1 MSIVIACI
9 ILSWLGI
16 IGLGIYFELNPPG
29 SGETAKRWWP
39 RAVAGNLLVF
49 SGGLLGLMVLGIDTA
64 VAQTAEAATATADGV
79 SIGLG
84 LALIGVGLPTCVAT
98 IGAGMA
104 VGTVGASAMALIGE
118 KPEMFGRTLIYVG
131 LAEGIAIYG
140 LVVSILLLGKVG

>member
-1 MSIVIACI
+1 MSIVIAIVI
-9 ILSWLGI
+9 ISWLTL
-16 IGLGIYFELNPPG
+16 LGSGVYFELRPIRDG
-29 SGETAKRWWP
+29 ATAKRWWP
-39 RAVAGNLLVF
+39 RAVASNVIVF
-49 SGGLLGLMVLGIDTA
+49 AGAMLALFAAGLNDAM
-64 VAQTAEAATATADGV
+64 AQTADSAATGEM
-79 SIGLG
+79 SIGFG

-118 KPEMFGRTLIYVG
+118 KPEMFGRTLIYIG

>member
-16 IGLGIYFELNPPG
+16 IGLGVYFEFRPLG
-29 SGETAKRWWP
+29 SAETARRWWP
-39 RAVAGNLLVF
+39 RAVSGNLLLF
-49 SGGLLGLMVLGIDTA
+49 AGGMLSLLVLGVDDA
-64 VAQTAEAATATADGV
+64 MAQTAEAASSGGV
-79 SIGLG
+79 TVGLG
-84 LALIGVGLPTCVAT
+84 LALIGIGLPTCVAT

-118 KPEMFGRTLIYVG
+118 KPEMFGRTLIYIG

-140 LVVSILLLGKVG
+140 LVVSILLLGKV